1 MSLDVL
7 RGFDMFWIV
16 GAEELVH
23 ALNNLGKNEVTG
35 FLSTHLTHARWEGFH
50 FYDLIFPM
58 FVFIAGVS
66 MVFSMSKAMVR
77 YGRRGAVLRLGRRCA
92 LLVLLGLFYYGGF
105 NEPWPRIRLTGVL
118 QQIGVACFLAG
129 SIHIAFPRSP
139 RMVVGALL
147 ALLAAYWV
155 AMMFVP
161 FPDIRLNKDSLAKV
175 AAQVGSTEPSI
186 LARSVPGRVR
196 GVFDEG
202 YNLANYLDYRFLPGK
217 KLYGDGNYEAQ
228 GLLQMIVATSTC
240 LLGILAGIWLRGE
253 GVSDRRKV
261 MGLLGVGGAAVALGW
276 TLGLY
281 FPVVK
286 KLWSPTFVL
295 VAGGYSAML
304 LGLFYYVIQMRK
316 KTWWCQPFLWI
327 GMNPI
332 TIYLA
337 HSGRH

>member
-1 MSLDVL
+1 M
-7 RGFDMFWIV
+7 
-16 GAEELVH
+16 
-23 ALNNLGKNEVTG
+23 T
-35 FLSTHLTHARWEGFH
+35 
-50 FYDLIFPM
+50 
-58 FVFIAGVS
+58 
-66 MVFSMSKAMVR
+66 
-77 YGRRGAVLRLGRRCA
+77 
-92 LLVLLGLFYYGGF
+92 
-105 NEPWPRIRLTGVL
+105 
-118 QQIGVACFLAG
+118 
-129 SIHIAFPRSP
+129 
-139 RMVVGALL
+139 
-147 ALLAAYWV
+147 
-155 AMMFVP
+155 FVP

-337 HSGRH
+337 YNIIDFPTLAARFAGGDVQRCLDNYVARGTGGLLIALVEVVLTFFLARFLYVQKIFIRL